1 MDPGL
6 SLAQELQATRE
17 VMRLREELRQ
27 RERDIEFEHRLDRF
41 AVSGAPTQ
49 APTAAVPPLH
59 MTLHRDDA
67 AIEVGTSRQAAL
79 AAGCY
84 AWISPCPCMPAVCS
98 QSACGRCCSLLCEYV
113 CVRRLFPAVC
123 ACCV

>member
-1 MDPGL
+1 M
-6 SLAQELQATRE
+6 AQELQATRE

-59 MTLHRDDA
+59 MSLHRDDA
-67 AIEVGTSRQAAL
+67 AIEVGTRL
-79 AAGCY
+79 L
-84 AWISPCPCMPAVCS
+84 SPLGVTRGYHLVRACLLCVVRVRVGAAVCYFVS
-98 QSACGRCCSLLCEYV
+98 V
-113 CVRRLFPAVC
+113 
-123 ACCV
+123 